1 MFAGYKVTDMVRSRL
16 RSLPYSYIYRI
27 KAQGFLICC
36 SRKVAKTGYIM
47 NDRER
52 EGEKSGEGEEGVK

>member
-1 MFAGYKVTDMVRSRL
+1 MVRSRL